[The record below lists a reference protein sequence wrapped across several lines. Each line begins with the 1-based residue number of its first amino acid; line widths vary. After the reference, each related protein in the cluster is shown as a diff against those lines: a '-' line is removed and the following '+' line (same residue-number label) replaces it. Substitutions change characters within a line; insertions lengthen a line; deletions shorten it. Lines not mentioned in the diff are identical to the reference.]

1 MLMQYVQVR
10 ECWENAGADAV
21 CAGVGVVGEH

>member
-1 MLMQYVQVR
+1 MLILMQCVQAL
-10 ECWENAGADAV
+10 ENIDACAV